1 MKKTISITISGIIFH
16 IEEDGYDKL
25 KHYLDSIHKYF
36 AGYDDSHEIIS
47 DIEGRIAEKFLAKLN
62 AERQV
67 VALEDVQELIA
78 KMGSTADFEA
88 AEAEAAEDLGAATP
102 PPPRASRINLNKGQS
117 YSEEKSDFQASKKLY
132 RDEQRKLVGGVAAG
146 VAHYFA
152 IDPLWVR
159 LLVLCFGL
167 GLWFFPPITGFICVS
182 YLVLWIVVPAG
193 NLEENLK
200 IRKLFRDGQNR
211 VIGGVASGLSAYF
224 NSDVTIIRLLLVLG
238 LFVGGSTLLIY
249 LVLWTITPEAKTIT
263 EKMEMQGEPVTLDNI
278 EKSIKKNFNIT
289 DNQKEG
295 PFIKL
300 VLFPFRLIAAVV
312 GGLSVTLKPIL
323 KFGLEAARIFIGGL
337 MVFIAFVMMVA
348 EVICLGALVG
358 IINSSA
364 VIVGDMPAV
373 MLGQDLP
380 VSLSI
385 AGFVAAFI
393 PTFLVG
399 LSGLSLL
406 TRRSFISAFIG
417 WTALGLWFLAVM
429 IMAAMITNY
438 VRHFEYQGRYE
449 KSEYLPTPTNTL
461 HLDVRDAGAE
471 HYRALNVELKP
482 YDGDSLKLVSVFKA
496 QGENR
501 NIATENAHTISHTTT
516 LQDSTLIFDD
526 NITFND
532 HAPFR
537 GQRADLTLYVPYNKP
552 FRVTHEAN
560 RIISNVI
567 DFNGDWDKLPEQQFM
582 FTHEKGLI
590 CVTCKKGEFGDDND
604 DEQDE
609 DDDSDDNGKVKAV
622 KGHIEITGDSAESVQ
637 LDVNVDSTGLHAK
650 VKPSKGN
657 KRK

>member
-25 KHYLDSIHKYF
+25 KNYLDSIHKYF
-36 AGYDDSHEIIS
+36 AAYDDSHEIIS

-67 VALEDVQELIA
+67 VTFEDVQELIA

-88 AEAEAAEDLGAATP
+88 AEAEAAEDLGTAAM
-102 PPPRASRINLNKGQS
+102 PPRASRINLNKEQPQS
-117 YSEEKSDFQASKKLY
+117 EDKSAFQASKKLY
-132 RDEQRKLVGGVAAG
+132 RDEKRKLVGGVAAG

-159 LLVLCFGL
+159 LLILCFGL
-167 GLWFFPPITGFICVS
+167 GLWFFPPITGFICIS

-200 IRKLFRDGQNR
+200 IRKLYRDGQNR

-263 EKMEMQGEPVTLDNI
+263 EKMEMQGEPVTLNNI
-278 EKSIKKNFNIT
+278 EKSIKKNFNIA

-295 PFIKL
+295 AFIKL

-323 KFGLEAARIFIGGL
+323 KFGLEAIRIFAGGM
-337 MVFIAFVMMVA
+337 MVFTSFVLLIAETV
-348 EVICLGALVG
+348 CLGALLG

-364 VIVGDMPAV
+364 VILGDMPAV

-380 VSLSI
+380 VSLSL
-385 AGFVAAFI
+385 AGFVVAFI
-393 PTFLVG
+393 PTLLIG

-417 WTALGLWFLAVM
+417 WTALGIWMLALM
-429 IMAAMITNY
+429 IMVAMITNY

-449 KSEYLPTPTNTL
+449 KAEYISLPTNTL
-461 HLDVRDAGAE
+461 HLDVRDAGPE
-471 HYRALNVELKP
+471 HYRALDVELKP
-482 YDGDSLKLVSVFKA
+482 YDGDDSLKLVSVFKA

-501 NIATENAHTISHTTT
+501 SVATQNAHTISHTTS

-537 GQRADLTLYVPYNKP
+537 GQRADLILYVPYNKP
-552 FRVTHEAN
+552 FRLTHDMN
-560 RIISNVI
+560 RIVSNQI
-567 DFNGDWDKLPEQQFM
+567 DYHGDWDKLPEQQFM

-590 CVTCKKGEFGDDND
+590 CVTCEKGEFGDDKD
-604 DEQDE
+604 DYES
-609 DDDSDDNGKVKAV
+609 DDDHDDIDDVKEI
-622 KGHIEITGDSAESVQ
+622 KGHLEISGDSAQSVEV
-637 LDVNVDSTGLHAK
+637 DVKVDSTGLHAK
-650 VKPSKGN
+650 VNPSKGN